1 MATRKRD
8 KRRGPRR
15 VRQQEK
21 QSELERVQLLAKQIR
36 TPEEFEAILDETQP
50 AYRKQVESLL
60 TPLVTYGQ

>member
-50 AYRKQVESLL
+50 AYRKQVESMLK
-60 TPLVTYGQ
+60 PLVTYGQ